1 MNDRN
6 SELMEIFM
14 GLAHVTRCCRQDE
27 AFCEGVTFHQF
38 IILDAVAKRKE
49 LPMADLHI
57 ILAVEKSTTTR
68 LVNPLIQK
76 NLIKRDKAI
85 HDSRA
90 VMLSLTPEGR
100 KIYQNVLLCLAGFF
114 QKITNNIPEEK
125 RADIYQSVKIFIEA
139 IKNSATGL
147 SCCAEGGKNNE

>member
-1 MNDRN
+1 MNDKT

-14 GLAHVTRCCRQDE
+14 GMAQVTRCCRQDV

-38 IILDAVAKRKE
+38 MILDAVAKRKE
-49 LPMADLHI
+49 LPMTELHT

-76 NLIKRDKAI
+76 GFLRRDKTI

-90 VMLSLTPEGR
+90 VTLFLTEDGK
-100 KIYQNVLLCLAGFF
+100 KIHQNVSLCLAGFF
-114 QKITNNIPEEK
+114 QKISKNIPEEK
-125 RADIYQSVKIFIEA
+125 RADVLESIKIFIIA
-139 IKNSATGL
+139 IKNSAAGYT
-147 SCCAEGGKNNE
+147 CCE